1 MISFVHKMPHSF
13 FAGMDWKS
21 MTMPASLPI
30 TTDYFPD
37 KRSLQ
42 IDYVLSEY
50 NMEPVV
56 VNAELGERY
65 VNIFHLKTSLCLDRI
80 FNFLQCMHNY
90 FVRFY
95 DYVRQ
100 PLSPQQLYNEMV
112 LQRIAQG
119 FQLVIPNKKQIPASD
134 STPTTSIIRGKGKHA
149 QPVGNI
155 STQIFNTYNDEH
167 QYSN

>member
-1 MISFVHKMPHSF
+1 MISVVHEMPHSF

-65 VNIFHLKTSLCLDRI
+65 VNVFHLKTSFCLDRI

-90 FVRFY
+90 FCQVLWLRAAAFVAATALQW
-95 DYVRQ
+95 DG
-100 PLSPQQLYNEMV
+100 PSENSAGFSAGHPQQETDTRKRLHPNHQHY
-112 LQRIAQG
+112 QR
-119 FQLVIPNKKQIPASD
+119 KRK
-134 STPTTSIIRGKGKHA
+134 TCTTGREYFNA
-149 QPVGNI
+149 NI
-155 STQIFNTYNDEH
+155 
-167 QYSN
+167 

>member
-1 MISFVHKMPHSF
+1 
-13 FAGMDWKS
+13 

-65 VNIFHLKTSLCLDRI
+65 VNIFHLKTLWCLDRI
-80 FNFLQCMHNY
+80 FNFLQSMHNY
-90 FVRFY
+90 FC
-95 DYVRQ
+95 Q
-100 PLSPQQLYNEMV
+100 V
-112 LQRIAQG
+112 L
-119 FQLVIPNKKQIPASD
+119 
-134 STPTTSIIRGKGKHA
+134 
-149 QPVGNI
+149 
-155 STQIFNTYNDEH
+155 
-167 QYSN
+167 